1 MPESIPGYRDLTRI
15 GHGGFS
21 VVYRAHQEAFDRTV
35 ALKVLRMS
43 SDEEVRRRFLREVKL
58 TGRLTGHPNVVTI
71 LDAGTTE
78 SGQPFLAT
86 ELYEAGSLK
95 DRLRESGPLP
105 AAEVAAIGAKIADAL
120 SAAHELGIVHR
131 DVKPGNIL
139 VSRFGEPALA
149 DFGVGCLLDAATSSA
164 VLDSF
169 SPYHAAPEV
178 ISRSSPSPA
187 SDVYSLGSTMYELL
201 SGRPAFGGEG
211 AEIAAVL
218 WQIVHEP
225 APALHCPE
233 LPDLAEVIGRALSK
247 KPDERQTS
255 AAAFALALR
264 ALPRPEPGPVARALV
279 PEAARKVYVSAF
291 QPVAASAGAAPPESG
306 DTPQPAT
313 AHRRRWPLFA
323 GAGFAVAVVIS
334 LVTALM
340 WSPPSKGTTTAPP
353 SPGGSSTPFGSA
365 VSAVAGSSPHASALS
380 SIGLAGALPFPS
392 KPSADPDSTGTPGG
406 TGPAAGATSSAPATP
421 STSPAASSTPA
432 TKSCTGWSFADNSS
446 SSATVVGNDR
456 VRSGPYAS
464 CAAVAVLSK
473 GAQVNLWCYV
483 ANANG
488 VAWVYVELPGSL
500 TAGWAPKA
508 RLAGITG
515 TLNPC

>member
-1 MPESIPGYRDLTRI
+1 MPESISGYRDLTRI

-43 SDEEVRRRFLREVKL
+43 SDDEVRRRFLREVKL

-78 SGQPFLAT
+78 SGQPYLAT

-105 AAEVAAIGAKIADAL
+105 AAEVAEIGAKIADAL
-120 SAAHELGIVHR
+120 SAAHELGVVHR

-225 APALHCPE
+225 APALQCPE
-233 LPDLAEVIGRALSK
+233 LPGLAEVIGRALSK
-247 KPDERQTS
+247 DPDKRQTS
-255 AAAFALALR
+255 AAAFSLALR
-264 ALPRPEPGPVARALV
+264 ALPRPEPGPVARAPV

-291 QPVAASAGAAPPESG
+291 KPVSAAATPQESG

-313 AHRRRWPLFA
+313 VHRRRWQLFA
-323 GAGFAVAVVIS
+323 GAAFAVTVVIS
-334 LVTALM
+334 VVTALV
-340 WSPPSKGTTTAPP
+340 WSPPSPDTTTAPS
-353 SPGGSSTPFGSA
+353 SPGRPATPLGSA
-365 VSAVAGSSPHASALS
+365 VSAAGGTSPRASALS
-380 SIGLAGALPFPS
+380 SMGLAGALPFPS
-392 KPSADPDSTGTPGG
+392 KPSAGSGAP
-406 TGPAAGATSSAPATP
+406 GATGSPGRTAGPTTSAVVAP
-421 STSPAASSTPA
+421 STSPAASSTAA
-432 TKSCTGWSFADNSS
+432 TKSCSGWSYTDNSNG
-446 SSATVVGNDR
+446 SATVIGNDR
-456 VRSGPYAS
+456 VRSGPYAACS
-464 CAAVAVLSK
+464 NVAVLAK

-483 ANANG
+483 LNTNA
-488 VAWVYVELPGSL
+488 VAWVYVQVPGSL
-500 TAGWAPKA
+500 AAGWVPEQ
-508 RLAGITG
+508 RLAGVTG
-515 TLNPC
+515 TLNHC